1 MSGPPPHDPCTL
13 AVQAH
18 AGGSIGEMIIH
29 AIQRFPERVAFVDAD
44 RSIDH
49 ATLGHRIGQALAAL
63 RSLGL
68 RRGDC
73 VMQLSGNRSEGELQ
87 SGTPERF
94 DAWIGEELARWKL
107 AVAAAG
113 VVAQ

>member
-1 MSGPPPHDPCTL
+1 MSGQQQHDPCTL

-68 RRGDC
+68 RRGD
-73 VMQLSGNRSEGELQ
+73 
-87 SGTPERF
+87 
-94 DAWIGEELARWKL
+94 AWIGEELARWKL